1 MAHEAELTRIPEPDT
16 AEGEPLETEPL
27 TPERLETGPPETGPR
42 KPGPLKPE
50 PVETGPLRPG
60 KAARA
65 VVSDGRAVHDAI
77 EAVLA
82 APGESREVAHRAY
95 QAVRDRLVADALDA
109 MPVDR
114 LRDLAGPKVTFA
126 PLIDA
131 GLETVGQILAIGK
144 DGLRRIPGVRR
155 RAARRIMAA
164 ATQMKESV
172 EGGTRVRID
181 PDARTP
187 EQTAL
192 VAALR
197 RYERSRSA
205 LKGPDLSPLAS
216 EIERRLDPA
225 ARGASR
231 PRMLFTFSGR
241 KKQEAR
247 DALAELDALLSSKP
261 VTTARRRLARAEA
274 ELEKAGK
281 EQRAARLW
289 NDYLARPVTYNGLL
303 IDVAELDPAREASQ
317 GFLPSDIAERVRVF
331 PLDQSLLK
339 TSLRGYQ
346 TFGAKFALVQER
358 VILGDEMGLGK
369 TMQSL
374 AAMCHLAAAEGA
386 THFLVVCPASVVI
399 NWTREVERHT
409 LLEARRLHLPGAKRQ
424 AAEQEWA
431 AKGGVAV
438 TTFEAL
444 RAMPEDLDVPIALMV
459 VDEAHYAK
467 NPNALRTQAVSE
479 WASRSRRALFLTGTP
494 MENKVEEFRVLVG
507 HLRPDVAENLD
518 LADEAMDGTRFRER
532 VAPVYLRRNQ
542 EDVLSE
548 LPDRLETQEWVALEG
563 AAMRAYRQ
571 AVQDGNFMAMRRAAF
586 DPGTVKGSQKLR
598 RLVEIVGEAADGGR
612 KVIVFSYFRDVLE
625 TVAEALAGRDGVPGM
640 PVVGPLTGDIPPAER
655 QAMVDELTNASG
667 PAVLVSQIQAGGVG
681 LNIQAASVVVIAEPQ
696 LTPSIEEQAI
706 ARAHRMG
713 QVRPVDVHRLL
724 CEDSVDQRVLE
735 LLAAKREAF
744 DEYAR
749 RSDMA
754 SATPDAVAAGS
765 EAELGTTIVAAE
777 RARLK
782 VA

>member
-1 MAHEAELTRIPEPDT
+1 VAREAELTRAPELVA
-16 AEGEPLETEPL
+16 AEG
-27 TPERLETGPPETGPR
+27 
-42 KPGPLKPE
+42 KPGE
-50 PVETGPLRPG
+50 AGPLRPG

-65 VVSDGRAVHDAI
+65 VVSDGHAVHDAI

-82 APGESREVAHRAY
+82 APGEAREVARRAY
-95 QAVRDRLVADALDA
+95 ETVHELLIAEALDV

-114 LRDLAGPKVTFA
+114 LRDLIHGKVTFA

-131 GLETVGQILAIGK
+131 DIETVGKVLATGAE
-144 DGLRRIPGVRR
+144 GLRRIPGVRR
-155 RAARRIMAA
+155 KAVKRIIAA
-164 ATQMKESV
+164 AAQMRESV
-172 EGGTRVRID
+172 AGGTRVRID

-216 EIERRLDPA
+216 EIGRRLDRA
-225 ARGASR
+225 AHGASR

-247 DALAELDALLSSKP
+247 DALTELDAILDSKP
-261 VTTARRRLARAEA
+261 VTMARKRLARAEA
-274 ELEKAGK
+274 ELEKAGR
-281 EQRAARLW
+281 EQRVTRLW

-317 GFLPSDIAERVRVF
+317 GFLPADIAEQVRVM

-369 TMQSL
+369 TMQAL
-374 AAMCHLAAAEGA
+374 AAMCHLAAKGA

-409 LLEARRLHLPGAKRQ
+409 LLEARRLHLPGPKRQ
-424 AAEQEWA
+424 AAVQGWA
-431 AKGGVAV
+431 AEGGVAV

-444 RAMPEDLDVPIALMV
+444 RTMPPDLDVSIAMMV

-494 MENKVEEFRVLVG
+494 MENKVEEFKVLVG

-518 LADEAMDGTRFRER
+518 LADEALDGTGFRER

-563 AAMRAYRQ
+563 AALRGYRK
-571 AVQDGNFMAMRRAAF
+571 AVLEGNFMAMRRAAF

-598 RLVEIVGEAADGGR
+598 RLVEITSQAADGGR

-625 TVAEALAGRDGVPGM
+625 TVTEVLAGRDGVPGV
-640 PVVGPLTGDIPPAER
+640 PVLGPLTGDIPPADR

-754 SATPDAVAAGS
+754 NATPDAVDTGS
-765 EAELGTTIVAAE
+765 ETELRNAIVATE

-782 VA
+782 AA

>member
-1 MAHEAELTRIPEPDT
+1 VARAAELTGASEPVT
-16 AEGEPLETEPL
+16 AEDTPIEPE
-27 TPERLETGPPETGPR
+27 
-42 KPGPLKPE
+42 
-50 PVETGPLRPG
+50 PLRPG

-65 VVSDGRAVHDAI
+65 VVSDGRALCDAI

-82 APGESREVAHRAY
+82 APGESREVARRAY
-95 QAVRDRLVADALDA
+95 AAVRDQIVADTLDV

-114 LRDLAGPKVTFA
+114 LRDLIRGKVTFA
-126 PLIDA
+126 PLLDA
-131 GLETVGQILAIGK
+131 GLDTVGQVLAAGAEA
-144 DGLRRIPGVRR
+144 LRRIPQVRR
-155 RAARRIMAA
+155 RTAKRVMAA
-164 ATQMKESV
+164 AAQMRESV
-172 EGGTRVRID
+172 EAGTRVRID

-187 EQTAL
+187 EQTVL
-192 VAALR
+192 IAALR
-197 RYERSRSA
+197 RYERARSA

-216 EIERRLDPA
+216 EIGRHLDPA

-241 KKQEAR
+241 KKLQAR
-247 DALAELDALLSSKP
+247 DALAELDTILSSKP
-261 VTTARRRLARAEA
+261 VSTARKRVSRAEA

-281 EQRAARLW
+281 EQRATRLW

-317 GFLPSDIAERVRVF
+317 GFLPADIAEQVRVF

-346 TFGAKFALVQER
+346 AFGAKFALVQER

-369 TMQSL
+369 TMESL
-374 AAMCHLAAAEGA
+374 AAMCHLAAKGA

-431 AKGGVAV
+431 AKGGIAV

-444 RAMPEDLDVPIALMV
+444 RSMPEDLDVSVAMMV

-479 WASRSRRALFLTGTP
+479 WAARSRRALFLTGTP

-507 HLRPDVAENLD
+507 HLRPNVAENLD
-518 LADEAMDGTRFRER
+518 IADEALDGTKFREQ

-571 AVQDGNFMAMRRAAF
+571 AVLEGNFMAMRRAAF
-586 DPGTVKGSQKLR
+586 DPGTVKGSAKLR
-598 RLVEIVGEAADGGR
+598 RLVEIVSQAADGGR
-612 KVIVFSYFRDVLE
+612 KVIVFSYFRDVLD
-625 TVAEALAGRDGVPGM
+625 TVVEVLAGRDGVPGI
-640 PVVGPLTGDIPPAER
+640 PIVGPLTGDVSPTER

-667 PAVLVSQIQAGGVG
+667 PAVLVSQIRAGGVG
-681 LNIQAASVVVIAEPQ
+681 LNIQAASVIILAEPQ

-724 CEDSVDQRVLE
+724 CEDSVDQRILE

-754 SATPDAVAAGS
+754 NATPDAIDTAS
-765 EAELGTTIVAAE
+765 EAELRRAIVAAE

-782 VA
+782 AA

>member
-1 MAHEAELTRIPEPDT
+1 MSAISSIVVIDPIASSNTEAFTTVARAAELTGASEPVT
-16 AEGEPLETEPL
+16 AED
-27 TPERLETGPPETGPR
+27 
-42 KPGPLKPE
+42 KPIEAKS
-50 PVETGPLRPG
+50 LRPG

-65 VVSDGRAVHDAI
+65 VVSDGRTIRDAI

-82 APGESREVAHRAY
+82 APGESREVARRAY
-95 QAVRDRLVADALDA
+95 EAVRDQIVADALDV

-114 LRDLAGPKVTFA
+114 LRELIPGKVTFA

-131 GLETVGQILAIGK
+131 GFDTVGKILVTGPDA
-144 DGLRRIPGVRR
+144 LRRTSRIRR
-155 RAARRIMAA
+155 RTAKRIMAA
-164 ATQMKESV
+164 ASQVRESV
-172 EGGTRVRID
+172 KDGTRVRID
-181 PDARTP
+181 PDARTT
-187 EQTAL
+187 EQTVL
-192 VAALR
+192 IAALR
-197 RYERSRSA
+197 RYERARSA

-216 EIERRLDPA
+216 DIGRRLDPA

-247 DALAELDALLSSKP
+247 DALTELDAILGSKS
-261 VTTARRRLARAEA
+261 VTTARKRLSRAEA

-281 EQRAARLW
+281 EQRVTRLW

-303 IDVAELDPAREASQ
+303 IEVAELDPAREASQ
-317 GFLPSDIAERVRVF
+317 GFLPADIAEQVRVL
-331 PLDQSLLK
+331 PLDLSLLK

-346 TFGAKFALVQER
+346 AFGAKFALVQER

-369 TMQSL
+369 TMESL
-374 AAMCHLAAAEGA
+374 AAMCHLAAKGA

-399 NWTREVERHT
+399 NWTREVERHS

-431 AKGGVAV
+431 AKGGVAI

-444 RAMPEDLDVPIALMV
+444 RSMPADLDVSVAMMV

-479 WASRSRRALFLTGTP
+479 WAGRSRRALFLTGTP

-507 HLRPDVAENLD
+507 HLRPEVAENLD
-518 LADEAMDGTRFRER
+518 IADEALDGTRFREQ

-563 AAMRAYRQ
+563 AARRAYRK
-571 AVQDGNFMAMRRAAF
+571 AVLEGNFMAMRRAAF
-586 DPGTVKGSQKLR
+586 DPRTVKGSPKLR
-598 RLVEIVGEAADGGR
+598 RLVEIVSEAADGGR

-625 TVAEALAGRDGVPGM
+625 TMIEVLAGRDGVPGI
-640 PVVGPLTGDIPPAER
+640 PVVGPLTGDISPTER
-655 QAMVDELTNASG
+655 QAMVDKLTNVKG

-681 LNIQAASVVVIAEPQ
+681 LNIQAASVIIIAEPQ

-713 QVRPVDVHRLL
+713 QVRRVDVHRLL
-724 CEDSVDQRVLE
+724 CEDSVDQRILE
-735 LLAAKREAF
+735 LLAGKREAF

-754 SATPDAVAAGS
+754 NATPDALDTGS
-765 EAELGTTIVAAE
+765 ETELRHAIVAAE
-777 RARLK
+777 RTRLK
-782 VA
+782 AA

>member
-1 MAHEAELTRIPEPDT
+1 MTHEAEPTTPQTTEPPT
-16 AEGEPLETEPL
+16 AE
-27 TPERLETGPPETGPR
+27 PR
-42 KPGPLKPE
+42 DP
-50 PVETGPLRPG
+50 GPLRPG
-60 KAARA
+60 KAARS
-65 VVSDGRAVHDAI
+65 VVDDARAVHDAI

-82 APGESREVAHRAY
+82 APGEARDVARRAY
-95 QAVRDRLVADALDA
+95 QAVRERFVAESLDA
-109 MPVDR
+109 MPVEQ
-114 LRDLAGPKVTFA
+114 LRDLVHGKVTFA

-131 GLETVGQILAIGK
+131 GALTVGQILATGT

-155 RAARRIMAA
+155 RAAKRIMAA
-164 ATQMKESV
+164 AAEMRESV
-172 EGGTRVRID
+172 EGATRVRID

-205 LKGPDLSPLAS
+205 LKGPDLTPLAG

-231 PRMLFTFSGR
+231 PRMLFTFSAE
-241 KKQEAR
+241 KKQQAR
-247 DALAELDALLSSKP
+247 DALAELDALLGSKP
-261 VTTARRRLARAEA
+261 VTTARKRLARAAA
-274 ELEKAGK
+274 ELEKADR

-289 NDYLARPVTYNGLL
+289 NDFLARPVTYNGLL

-317 GFLPSDIAERVRVF
+317 GFLPSDIAEQVRVF

-358 VILGDEMGLGK
+358 VIIGDEMGLGK

-374 AAMCHLAAAEGA
+374 AAMCHLAAKGA

-424 AAEQEWA
+424 AAEREWA
-431 AKGGVAV
+431 ADGGVAV

-467 NPNALRTQAVSE
+467 NPTALRTQAVSE

-518 LADEAMDGTRFRER
+518 LSDETLDGTRFRER

-548 LPDRLETQEWVALEG
+548 LPDRLETDEWVALEG
-563 AAMRAYRQ
+563 PAMRTYRK
-571 AVQDGNFMAMRRAAF
+571 AVTEGNFMAMRRAAF

-598 RLVEIVGEAADGGR
+598 RLVEIAGEAADGGR

-625 TVAEALAGRDGVPGM
+625 TVAAVLASRDGVPGM
-640 PVVGPLTGDIPPAER
+640 PVVGPLTGDVPPAER
-655 QAMVDELTNASG
+655 QAMVDRLTSASG
-667 PAVLVSQIQAGGVG
+667 PAVLVAQIQAGGVG

-754 SATPDAVAAGS
+754 SATPDAIGAGS
-765 EAELGTTIVAAE
+765 EAELGVAIVAAE

>member
-1 MAHEAELTRIPEPDT
+1 VARAAELTKT
-16 AEGEPLETEPL
+16 
-27 TPERLETGPPETGPR
+27 
-42 KPGPLKPE
+42 PE
-50 PVETGPLRPG
+50 PVTAQDKPIEARPLRPG

-65 VVSDGRAVHDAI
+65 IVSDGRAVHDSI

-82 APGESREVAHRAY
+82 APGESREVARRAY
-95 QAVRDRLVADALDA
+95 AAVRDQLVSDALDV

-114 LRDLAGPKVTFA
+114 LRDLIHGKVTFA

-131 GLETVGQILAIGK
+131 DLGTVGKVLAAGEVA
-144 DGLRRIPGVRR
+144 LRRIPGVRR
-155 RAARRIMAA
+155 RAAKRIMAA
-164 ATQMKESV
+164 ASQMRESV
-172 EGGTRVRID
+172 EDGTRVRID
-181 PDARTP
+181 PDTRTP

-216 EIERRLDPA
+216 EIGGRLDRA

-231 PRMLFTFSGR
+231 RRMLFTFSGQR
-241 KKQEAR
+241 KQDAR
-247 DALAELDALLSSKP
+247 DALTELDAILSSKP
-261 VTTARRRLARAEA
+261 ATMARKRLSRAEA

-317 GFLPSDIAERVRVF
+317 GFLPADIAEQVRVL

-369 TMQSL
+369 TMESL
-374 AAMCHLAAAEGA
+374 AAMCHLAAKGA
-386 THFLVVCPASVVI
+386 THFLVICPASVVI

-409 LLEARRLHLPGAKRQ
+409 LLEARRLHRPGAKRQ

-444 RAMPEDLDVPIALMV
+444 RTMPAELDVPVAMMV

-479 WASRSRRALFLTGTP
+479 WAARSRRVLFLTGTP

-507 HLRPDVAENLD
+507 HLRPEVAENLD
-518 LADEAMDGTRFRER
+518 TVLPDIGDEALDGTKFREQ

-548 LPDRLETQEWVALEG
+548 LPDRLETHEWVALEG
-563 AAMRAYRQ
+563 AALRAYRK
-571 AVQDGNFMAMRRAAF
+571 AVVEGNFMAMRRAAF

-598 RLVEIVGEAADGGR
+598 RLVEILGEAADGGR

-625 TVAEALAGRDGVPGM
+625 TVTEVLAGRDGIPGM
-640 PVVGPLTGDIPPAER
+640 LVVGPLTGDIPPADR
-655 QAMVDELTNASG
+655 QAMVDELTNAEG
-667 PAVLVSQIQAGGVG
+667 PAVLVAQIQAGGVG
-681 LNIQAASVVVIAEPQ
+681 LNIQAASVIIIAEPQ

-735 LLAAKREAF
+735 LLADKRAAF

-754 SATPDAVAAGS
+754 TATPDAVNTGS
-765 EAELGTTIVAAE
+765 ETELRKTIVAAE
-777 RARLK
+777 RTRLK
-782 VA
+782 AA

>member
-1 MAHEAELTRIPEPDT
+1 MARAAELTKTSEPVT
-16 AEGEPLETEPL
+16 AED
-27 TPERLETGPPETGPR
+27 
-42 KPGPLKPE
+42 KPIE
-50 PVETGPLRPG
+50 VESLRPG

-65 VVSDGRAVHDAI
+65 VVSDGRAIRDAI
-77 EAVLA
+77 KAVLA
-82 APGESREVAHRAY
+82 APGESREVARRAY
-95 QAVRDRLVADALDA
+95 EAVRDQIVAGQLDV

-114 LRDLAGPKVTFA
+114 LRDLIPGKVAFA
-126 PLIDA
+126 SLIDA
-131 GLETVGQILAIGK
+131 GLDTVGKVLAAGAEA
-144 DGLRRIPGVRR
+144 LRRLPGVRR
-155 RAARRIMAA
+155 RTAKRIMAA
-164 ATQMKESV
+164 ASQMRESV
-172 EGGTRVRID
+172 EDGTRVRID

-187 EQTAL
+187 EQTVL
-192 VAALR
+192 IAALR
-197 RYERSRSA
+197 RYERARSA

-216 EIERRLDPA
+216 EIGHRLDPA

-231 PRMLFTFSGR
+231 RRMLFTFSGR

-247 DALAELDALLSSKP
+247 AALTELDAILSSKP
-261 VTTARRRLARAEA
+261 VTTARKRLSRAEA

-281 EQRAARLW
+281 EQRVTRLW

-303 IDVAELDPAREASQ
+303 IEVAELDPAREASQ
-317 GFLPSDIAERVRVF
+317 GFLPADIAEQVRVL
-331 PLDQSLLK
+331 PLDQSLFK

-346 TFGAKFALVQER
+346 AFGAKFALVQER

-369 TMQSL
+369 TVESL
-374 AAMCHLAAAEGA
+374 AAMCHLAAKGA

-409 LLEARRLHLPGAKRQ
+409 LLEARRLHLPPGAKRQ

-431 AKGGVAV
+431 AKGGIAV

-444 RAMPEDLDVPIALMV
+444 RTMPGDLDVSVAMMV

-479 WASRSRRALFLTGTP
+479 WAGRSRRALFLTGTP

-507 HLRPDVAENLD
+507 HLRPEVAENLGI
-518 LADEAMDGTRFRER
+518 ADEALDGTRFREQ

-563 AAMRAYRQ
+563 AAMRAYRK
-571 AVQDGNFMAMRRAAF
+571 AVLEGNFMAMRRAAF
-586 DPGTVKGSQKLR
+586 DPGTVKGSPKLR
-598 RLVEIVGEAADGGR
+598 RLVEIISEAADGGR

-625 TVAEALAGRDGVPGM
+625 TAIEVLAGRNGVSGI
-640 PVVGPLTGDIPPAER
+640 PVVGPLTGDISPADR
-655 QAMVDELTNASG
+655 QAMVDELTNAEG

-681 LNIQAASVVVIAEPQ
+681 LNIQAASVIIITEPQ
-696 LTPSIEEQAI
+696 LTPLMEEQAI

-724 CEDSVDQRVLE
+724 CEDSVDQRILE
-735 LLAAKREAF
+735 LLADKREAF

-754 SATPDAVAAGS
+754 NATPDAV
-765 EAELGTTIVAAE
+765 ETELRHAIVAAE
-777 RARLK
+777 RTRLK

>member
-1 MAHEAELTRIPEPDT
+1 MANAAELTRTSDPVT
-16 AEGEPLETEPL
+16 AED
-27 TPERLETGPPETGPR
+27 
-42 KPGPLKPE
+42 KPIE
-50 PVETGPLRPG
+50 ARPVRAG

-65 VVSDGRAVHDAI
+65 VVADGRAVRDAI

-82 APGESREVAHRAY
+82 APGDSRDVAQRAY
-95 QAVRDRLVADALDA
+95 AAVRDEAVADALA
-109 MPVDR
+109 VMPVDR
-114 LRDLAGPKVTFA
+114 LRDLVRGKVTFA

-131 GLETVGQILAIGK
+131 DLETVGKVLLAGAEE
-144 DGLRRIPGVRR
+144 LRRIPRVRR
-155 RAARRIMAA
+155 RTARQIMAA
-164 ATQMKESV
+164 ASQMRTSV
-172 EGGTRVRID
+172 EDATRVRID

-187 EQTAL
+187 GQTAL
-192 VAALR
+192 IAALR
-197 RYERSRSA
+197 RFERARSA
-205 LKGPDLSPLAS
+205 LKGPDLAPLAS
-216 EIERRLDPA
+216 EIGRRLDPA
-225 ARGASR
+225 TRGASR
-231 PRMLFTFSGR
+231 GKMLFTFSGR

-247 DALAELDALLSSKP
+247 DALIELDAILSSKP
-261 VTTARRRLARAEA
+261 VTTARKRLSRAEA

-281 EQRAARLW
+281 EQRATRLW

-303 IDVAELDPAREASQ
+303 IEVAELDPAREASQ
-317 GFLPSDIAERVRVF
+317 GFLPADIAEQVRVL

-346 TFGAKFALVQER
+346 AFGAKFALVQER

-374 AAMCHLAAAEGA
+374 AAMCHLAAKDA

-431 AKGGVAV
+431 AKGGVAI

-444 RAMPEDLDVPIALMV
+444 RAMPADLDVSLAMMV

-479 WASRSRRALFLTGTP
+479 WAARSRRALFLTGTP

-507 HLRPDVAENLD
+507 HLRPNVAENLD
-518 LADEAMDGTRFRER
+518 IADESLDGTRFREQ

-563 AAMRAYRQ
+563 AAMRAYKK
-571 AVQDGNFMAMRRAAF
+571 AVLEGNFMAMRRAAF
-586 DPGTVKGSQKLR
+586 DPRTVKGSPKLR
-598 RLVEIVGEAADGGR
+598 RLVEIVAEAADGGR

-625 TVAEALAGRDGVPGM
+625 TVTDVLAGRDGVPGI
-640 PVVGPLTGDIPPAER
+640 PVVGPLTGDIPPADR
-655 QAMVDELTNASG
+655 QAMVDELTSASG
-667 PAVLVSQIQAGGVG
+667 PAVLVAQIQAGGVG
-681 LNIQAASVVVIAEPQ
+681 LNIQAASVVIIAEPQ

-713 QVRPVDVHRLL
+713 QVRRVDVHRLL
-724 CEDSVDQRVLE
+724 CEDSVDQRILE

-754 SATPDAVAAGS
+754 NATPDAVATAS
-765 EAELGTTIVAAE
+765 ETELGRTIVAAE
-777 RARLK
+777 RKRLR
-782 VA
+782 AA

>member
-1 MAHEAELTRIPEPDT
+1 MAHEAELTRTPEPAT
-16 AEGEPLETEPL
+16 AEAGPRENEPREPREGEPE
-27 TPERLETGPPETGPR
+27 ETGPP
-42 KPGPLKPE
+42 
-50 PVETGPLRPG
+50 RPG

-65 VVSDGRAVHDAI
+65 VVADGRAVHDAI

-82 APGESREVAHRAY
+82 APGEAREVAHRAY

-114 LRDLAGPKVTFA
+114 LRDLAGRKVTFD

-131 GLETVGQILAIGK
+131 GLETVGQVLAIGA
-144 DGLRRIPGVRR
+144 DGLRQIPGVRR
-155 RAARRIMAA
+155 RAARRITAA
-164 ATQMKESV
+164 ATQMRESV
-172 EGGTRVRID
+172 EAGTRVRID

-205 LKGPDLSPLAS
+205 LKGPGLSPLAS
-216 EIERRLDPA
+216 EIGRRLDPA
-225 ARGASR
+225 ARAASR

-247 DALAELDALLSSKP
+247 DALAELDALLDSKP

-274 ELEKAGK
+274 ELAKAGR

-317 GFLPSDIAERVRVF
+317 GFLPADIAERVRVL

-369 TMQSL
+369 TIQSL
-374 AAMCHLAAAEGA
+374 AAMCHLAAEGA
-386 THFLVVCPASVVI
+386 AHFLVVCPASVVI
-399 NWTREVERHT
+399 NWTREIERHT
-409 LLEARRLHLPGAKRQ
+409 LLEARRLHLPGARRQ

-444 RAMPEDLDVPIALMV
+444 RAMPEDLDVPIAMMV

-494 MENKVEEFRVLVG
+494 MENKVAEFRVLVG

-548 LPDRLETQEWVALEG
+548 LPDRLETQEWVALDG
-563 AAMRAYRQ
+563 AAMRAYRK
-571 AVQDGNFMAMRRAAF
+571 AVEDGNFMAMRRAAF

-598 RLVEIVGEAADGGR
+598 RLVEIVGTAADGGR

-625 TVAEALAGRDGVPGM
+625 TVAKALAGRDGVPGM
-640 PVVGPLTGDIPPAER
+640 PVVGPLTGDIPPVER
-655 QAMVDELTNASG
+655 QAMVDKLTSADG
-667 PAVLVSQIQAGGVG
+667 PAVLVAQIQAGGVG

-754 SATPDAVAAGS
+754 SATPDAIAAGS
-765 EAELGTTIVAAE
+765 ESELGTAIVAAE

-782 VA
+782 LA

>member
-1 MAHEAELTRIPEPDT
+1 VARAAELTRTPEPAT
-16 AEGEPLETEPL
+16 AAG
-27 TPERLETGPPETGPR
+27 
-42 KPGPLKPE
+42 KPAEARSP
-50 PVETGPLRPG
+50 RPG

-65 VVSDGRAVHDAI
+65 VVADGRAVHDAI

-82 APGESREVAHRAY
+82 APGESREVARRAY
-95 QAVRDRLVADALDA
+95 EAVRDQVVAGALDV

-114 LRDLAGPKVTFA
+114 LRDLIRGKVTLA

-131 GLETVGQILAIGK
+131 GLESVGAVLAAGPEA
-144 DGLRRIPGVRR
+144 LRRTPGVRR
-155 RAARRIMAA
+155 KTARRVLAA
-164 ATQMKESV
+164 AAQMRESV
-172 EGGTRVRID
+172 SGATRVRID
-181 PDARTP
+181 PDARTA
-187 EQTAL
+187 EQTVL
-192 VAALR
+192 IAALR
-197 RYERSRSA
+197 RYERARSA

-216 EIERRLDPA
+216 EIGRRLDPA

-231 PRMLFTFSGR
+231 GAMLCTLSGR
-241 KKQEAR
+241 KRREAR
-247 DALAELDALLSSKP
+247 DALTELGAILSSKP
-261 VTTARRRLARAEA
+261 VTTARKRLSRAEA

-281 EQRAARLW
+281 EQRVTRLW

-317 GFLPSDIAERVRVF
+317 GFLPADIVEQVRVL

-339 TSLRGYQ
+339 TPLRGYQ
-346 TFGAKFALVQER
+346 SFGAKFALVQER

-374 AAMCHLAAAEGA
+374 AAMCHLAAKGD

-409 LLEARRLHLPGAKRQ
+409 LLEARRLHLPGARRQ
-424 AAEQEWA
+424 AAEREWA
-431 AKGGVAV
+431 AKGGVAI

-444 RAMPEDLDVPIALMV
+444 RAMPEDLDVSVAMMV
-459 VDEAHYAK
+459 VDEALYAK

-479 WASRSRRALFLTGTP
+479 WAARSRRALFLTGTP
-494 MENKVEEFRVLVG
+494 MENKVAEFRVLVG
-507 HLRPDVAENLD
+507 HLSPAIAENLD
-518 LADEAMDGTRFRER
+518 IADEALDGTRFREQ

-548 LPDRLETQEWVALEG
+548 LPGRLETQEWVALEG
-563 AAMRAYRQ
+563 AAMRAYRT
-571 AVQDGNFMAMRRAAF
+571 AVLDGNFMAMRRAAF
-586 DPGTVKGSQKLR
+586 APGTVKGSPKLR
-598 RLVEIVGEAADGGR
+598 RLVELVSEAADGGR
-612 KVIVFSYFRDVLE
+612 KVIVYSYFRDVLE
-625 TVAEALAGRDGVPGM
+625 TVTGVLAGRDGVPGM
-640 PVVGPLTGDIPPAER
+640 PVIGPLTGDIAPADR
-655 QAMVDELTNASG
+655 QAMVDELTNAAG

-681 LNIQAASVVVIAEPQ
+681 LNIQAASVIIIAEPQ
-696 LTPSIEEQAI
+696 LTPTMEEQAI

-735 LLAAKREAF
+735 LLAGKRDAF

-754 SATPDAVAAGS
+754 NASPDAIDTGSAAKL
-765 EAELGTTIVAAE
+765 AHAIVAAE
-777 RARLK
+777 RTRFKA
-782 VA
+782 A

>member
-1 MAHEAELTRIPEPDT
+1 MPSPSW
-16 AEGEPLETEPL
+16 
-27 TPERLETGPPETGPR
+27 TPSSAPSPSPP
-42 KPGPLKPE
+42 
-50 PVETGPLRPG
+50 
-60 KAARA
+60 RA
-65 VVSDGRAVHDAI
+65 
-77 EAVLA
+77 
-82 APGESREVAHRAY
+82 
-95 QAVRDRLVADALDA
+95 
-109 MPVDR
+109 
-114 LRDLAGPKVTFA
+114 
-126 PLIDA
+126 
-131 GLETVGQILAIGK
+131 
-144 DGLRRIPGVRR
+144 
-155 RAARRIMAA
+155 
-164 ATQMKESV
+164 
-172 EGGTRVRID
+172 
-181 PDARTP
+181 
-187 EQTAL
+187 
-192 VAALR
+192 
-197 RYERSRSA
+197 
-205 LKGPDLSPLAS
+205 
-216 EIERRLDPA
+216 
-225 ARGASR
+225 
-231 PRMLFTFSGR
+231 SGWR
-241 KKQEAR
+241 
-247 DALAELDALLSSKP
+247 
-261 VTTARRRLARAEA
+261 RAEA

-317 GFLPSDIAERVRVF
+317 GFLPSDIAEQVRVL

-374 AAMCHLAAAEGA
+374 AAMCHLAAEGA

-444 RAMPEDLDVPIALMV
+444 RAMPEDLDVPIAMMV

-563 AAMRAYRQ
+563 AAMRAYRE

-625 TVAEALAGRDGVPGM
+625 TVAEVLAGRDGVPGM
-640 PVVGPLTGDIPPAER
+640 PVIGPLTGDIPPAER

-754 SATPDAVAAGS
+754 SATPDAVAPAPRPNWGTRSWPPNAPGSRRRDQRPDQCPSEISNSVFPNGPADSAPSMTPVPFGRPVRRSSPLARHMRGRDVRIQRAGRV
-765 EAELGTTIVAAE
+765 EGVPDPGEQLLFGGGPGQLEPACLERADPVLGRDRAAE
-777 RARLK
+777 RGDQREDRVLMPPVGGVSGPGTMLTCAFPSATCPKVITRAPGSTAATARRPADQPGPLRGGDGDVELDRHAEKARRLRMPLPEGPQAPPVLGGLADRRLPLADHVRK
-782 VA
+782 VVERAGPAASSSR

>member
-1 MAHEAELTRIPEPDT
+1 MVRAEELARASEPVT
-16 AEGEPLETEPL
+16 AED
-27 TPERLETGPPETGPR
+27 TPIES
-42 KPGPLKPE
+42 KS
-50 PVETGPLRPG
+50 LRPG
-60 KAARA
+60 EAARA
-65 VVSDGRAVHDAI
+65 VVSDGRAVRDAI

-82 APGESREVAHRAY
+82 APGESREVARRAY
-95 QAVRDRLVADALDA
+95 EAVRDQIAADTLDV

-114 LRDLAGPKVTFA
+114 LRDLIRGKVTFA

-131 GLETVGQILAIGK
+131 GLETVGMVLATREEA
-144 DGLRRIPGVRR
+144 LRGVPGVRR
-155 RAARRIMAA
+155 RTAKRIMAA
-164 ATQMKESV
+164 ASQMRESV
-172 EGGTRVRID
+172 ENGVRVRID

-192 VAALR
+192 IAALR
-197 RYERSRSA
+197 RYERARSA

-216 EIERRLDPA
+216 EIGRRLDPA

-231 PRMLFTFSGR
+231 RRMLFTFSGR

-247 DALAELDALLSSKP
+247 DALTELDAILSSKP
-261 VTTARRRLARAEA
+261 ATTARKRLLRAEA

-281 EQRAARLW
+281 EQRVTRLW

-303 IDVAELDPAREASQ
+303 IEVAEIDPAREASQ
-317 GFLPSDIAERVRVF
+317 GFLPADIAEQVRVL

-339 TSLRGYQ
+339 TPLRGYQ
-346 TFGAKFALVQER
+346 TFGAKFALVQEQ

-374 AAMCHLAAAEGA
+374 AAMCHLAAKGA

-399 NWTREVERHT
+399 NWTREVERHS

-431 AKGGVAV
+431 VKGGVAV

-444 RAMPEDLDVPIALMV
+444 RTMQGDLDVSVAMMV

-479 WASRSRRALFLTGTP
+479 WAGRSRRAMFLTGTP
-494 MENKVEEFRVLVG
+494 MENRVEEFRVLVG
-507 HLRPDVAENLD
+507 HLRPEVAENLD
-518 LADEAMDGTRFRER
+518 IADETLDGTRFREQ

-548 LPDRLETQEWVALEG
+548 LPGRLETQEWVALEG
-563 AAMRAYRQ
+563 AAMRAYRK
-571 AVQDGNFMAMRRAAF
+571 AVAEGNFMAMRRAAF
-586 DPGTVKGSQKLR
+586 GPGTVKGSPKLR
-598 RLVEIVGEAADGGR
+598 RLVEIVSEAADGGR

-625 TVAEALAGRDGVPGM
+625 TVIKVLAGCDDVPGM
-640 PVVGPLTGDIPPAER
+640 PVVGPLTGDIPPADR
-655 QAMVDELTNASG
+655 QAMVDELTNARG
-667 PAVLVSQIQAGGVG
+667 PAVLVSQVQAGGVG
-681 LNIQAASVVVIAEPQ
+681 LNIQAASVIIIAEPQ

-724 CEDSVDQRVLE
+724 CEDSVDQRILE
-735 LLAAKREAF
+735 LLADKREAF

-749 RSDMA
+749 RSNMA
-754 SATPDAVAAGS
+754 NATPDAVDTGS
-765 EAELGTTIVAAE
+765 ETELRRAIVAAE
-777 RARLK
+777 RTRLK

>member
-1 MAHEAELTRIPEPDT
+1 MARAAELTRTSEPET
-16 AEGEPLETEPL
+16 AED
-27 TPERLETGPPETGPR
+27 
-42 KPGPLKPE
+42 KPIEAK
-50 PVETGPLRPG
+50 PLRPG
-60 KAARA
+60 KAASA
-65 VVSDGRAVHDAI
+65 VVSDGRAVRDAI

-82 APGESREVAHRAY
+82 APGESREVARRAY
-95 QAVRDRLVADALDA
+95 EAVRDQIVADALDV

-114 LRDLAGPKVTFA
+114 LRDLIRGKVTFA

-131 GLETVGQILAIGK
+131 GLETVGKVLAAGA
-144 DGLRRIPGVRR
+144 GRSGES
-155 RAARRIMAA
+155 RAFAAGRPSAIMAA
-164 ATQMKESV
+164 ASQVRESV
-172 EGGTRVRID
+172 ENGTRVRID

-187 EQTAL
+187 EQSAL

-197 RYERSRSA
+197 RYERTRSA
-205 LKGPDLSPLAS
+205 LKGPDLSPLAG
-216 EIERRLDPA
+216 EIGRRLDPA

-231 PRMLFTFSGR
+231 RRMLFTFSGR

-247 DALAELDALLSSKP
+247 IALTELDAILSSKP
-261 VTTARRRLARAEA
+261 VTTARKRLSRAEA

-281 EQRAARLW
+281 EQRVTRLW

-303 IDVAELDPAREASQ
+303 IEVAELDPAREASQ
-317 GFLPSDIAERVRVF
+317 GFLPADIAEQVRVF

-346 TFGAKFALVQER
+346 AFGAKFALVQER

-374 AAMCHLAAAEGA
+374 AAMCHLAAKGA

-444 RAMPEDLDVPIALMV
+444 RTMPGDLDVSVAMMV

-479 WASRSRRALFLTGTP
+479 WAGRSRRALFLTGTP

-507 HLRPDVAENLD
+507 HLRPEVAENLD
-518 LADEAMDGTRFRER
+518 IADEALDGTRFRER

-563 AAMRAYRQ
+563 AAMRAYRK
-571 AVQDGNFMAMRRAAF
+571 AVLEGNFMAMRRAAF

-598 RLVEIVGEAADGGR
+598 RLVEIVSEAADGGR

-625 TVAEALAGRDGVPGM
+625 TVAEVLAGRDGVAGI
-640 PVVGPLTGDIPPAER
+640 PVIGPLTGDIPPTDR
-655 QAMVDELTNASG
+655 QAMVDELANAKG

-681 LNIQAASVVVIAEPQ
+681 LNIQAASVVIIAEPQ

-735 LLAAKREAF
+735 LLAGKREAF

-754 SATPDAVAAGS
+754 NATPDAVNTGS
-765 EAELGTTIVAAE
+765 ETELRHAIVAAE
-777 RARLK
+777 RTRLK
-782 VA
+782 AA